1 MRLVTIRTGGTT
13 RAGRVE
19 GDDVVLLDAV
29 DVRAVLDSSGGLDSV
44 AGVDGQT
51 VALQAVDLAPLVPH
65 PDKTVCV
72 GKNYGGH
79 RAEMGGDAPAY
90 PVYFAKYARSL
101 IGARDDIELPGP
113 DVSAQVDWEAE
124 LAIVIGRAVRNA
136 DATEALEAIAGFTVC
151 NDISMRDWQSRTG
164 QYLAGKAWEN
174 STPLGPALVTR
185 DEVGDGSGLAIR
197 TEVDGVV
204 KQDDTTDN
212 LVFSC
217 VDLVQDLSR
226 IITLDPGDVISTGTP
241 GGVGHARR
249 PPEYLTDGSV
259 VTVTVDG
266 VGQLVNRCVV
276 KPA

>member
-1 MRLVTIRTGGTT
+1 MRLVTIRTGGHT
-13 RAGRVE
+13 RAGRIE
-19 GDDVVLLDAV
+19 GDDVVLLGAV
-29 DVRAVLDSSGGLDSV
+29 DVRAVLESPGGLDSV
-44 AGVDGQT
+44 AAVDGPT
-51 VALQAVDLAPLVPH
+51 VALDTVDLAPLVPH

-72 GKNYGGH
+72 GKNYGDH
-79 RAEMGGDAPAY
+79 RAEMGGEAPAH
-90 PVYFAKYARSL
+90 PVYFAKFARSL
-101 IGARDDIELPGP
+101 IGARDDIELPDP

-124 LAIVIGRAVRNA
+124 LAIVIGRSVRNA